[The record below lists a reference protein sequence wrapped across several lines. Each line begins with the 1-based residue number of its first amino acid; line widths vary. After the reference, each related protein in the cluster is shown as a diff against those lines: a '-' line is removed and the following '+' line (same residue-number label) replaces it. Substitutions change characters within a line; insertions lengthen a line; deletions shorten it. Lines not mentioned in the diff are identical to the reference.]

1 MIAWLLKRP
10 YTIVALLILI
20 ALLGV
25 GAASRMPTD
34 IFPAINVPVVSV
46 VWTYG
51 GMSPTEIQNRILTL
65 HERQMP
71 ALVDD
76 IDHIEANSYQ
86 GVGVIKVY
94 LHEDADVSRAVAQV
108 ASSALTVLKY
118 MPPNVTPPM
127 VIRYGATDVPILQL
141 SLSSRSLPDTTLNN
155 LGQNV
160 IRPDLAAVQGVSLP
174 QPYGGKPR
182 VIMVDLDPA
191 ALAAQGLEP
200 SDISTVLLENNVI
213 IPSGD
218 VKIGNKDYPVTM
230 NNSPDVIARM
240 NDFPVKTVG
249 GRQVFLRDV
258 AHVHE
263 GGQTQTNLVTQN
275 GTPGALMTIRKT
287 GAVSTLAVVGGV
299 RDFLPELRK
308 QLPADVVLT
317 PLFDQS
323 VFVRAALVGVLREG
337 GIAAGLTA
345 LMILLFL
352 GNWRLTLIVML
363 SIPTSILCALII
375 MYFTGDTLNT
385 MTLGGFALAVGILVD
400 DTTVGI
406 ENMDRYLEQGLPLAE
421 AVIRGNGEVL
431 IPTTLSTLAICIV
444 FVPIFLLSGV
454 ARYLF
459 SPLAEAVV
467 LSLLAS
473 FVVARFVV
481 PILFYYLLRGQH
493 GEAAGDGRGDGS
505 GDGDDYAVPAG
516 GVRVLHHAA
525 PTTGWRATAM
535 RPFMA
540 VHRGFEA
547 GFHRFAEAYRDAL
560 AWAVAA
566 PGATAAFFGVLVV
579 ASLALFPILGRDFFP
594 SVDAGQ
600 MRLHV
605 RAPAGSRIETTAAYF
620 ARVEKDVRRIVGKD
634 QVANVLANIGLP
646 YSGMNM
652 AVGDTATV
660 GTMDGELLVSL
671 KEDHTP
677 TAAHVAD
684 LRRQLPRDFPDCQFF
699 FQAADIV
706 NQVLNFGQPA
716 PIDVRVVGS
725 DPGKTYDL
733 AARIAHDLSAVPGV
747 VDSHVY
753 QVPAVPGLRMVVNR
767 GLAQTVDVSQRGAAT
782 SLLVTLNSSG
792 QTVPNFWV
800 NPKTGVSY
808 PLVAQT
814 PTYTVDSL
822 QALRTMPLK
831 TSGAPGTHS
840 QGQLLMNVADIERVN
855 TPALISQSNVRP
867 VFDVDAN
874 VQGRDLYGV
883 ARDVRAVLDRDRP
896 PVTEPVTVALTGQID
911 TMTRSYNGLFGGM
924 AMAVVLVFLLMVIKF
939 QSWLSP
945 LIVLLAVPFALSGVC
960 WGLFLTRTY
969 MSVPALMGG
978 LMCIGLATANSILVV
993 SFADERLAEGYTA
1006 TEAAVA
1012 AGYTRLRPVIMT
1024 AAAMILGMLPM
1035 ALAMG
1040 EGGEQNAPLGRAVI
1054 GGLIFATFATL
1065 LFVPTMFALL
1075 HRRRPRAA
1083 REHDQPSLQPPVTTN
1098 H

>member
-1 MIAWLLKRP
+1 MIAGLLKRP
-10 YTIVALLILI
+10 YTVASLLVLIV
-20 ALLGV
+20 LLGV
-25 GAASRMPTD
+25 GAAARMPVD

-46 VWTYG
+46 VWTYS
-51 GMSPTEIQNRILTL
+51 GMTPTEIQNRILTL

-94 LHEDADVSRAVAQV
+94 LHESADVTRAVAQV
-108 ASSALTVLKY
+108 ASSALIVLKY
-118 MPPNVTPPM
+118 MPPNITPPM

-141 SLSSRSLPDTTLNN
+141 SLSSKTLPDTTLNN

-160 IRPDLAAVQGVSLP
+160 IRPDLAAVQGASLP

-182 VIMVDLDPA
+182 VIMVDMDPQ

-200 SDISTVLLENNVI
+200 ADISNVLLQNNVI

-218 VKIGNKDYPVTM
+218 VKIGTKDYPVTM

-240 NDFPVKTVG
+240 NDFPVKVVD

-258 AHVHE
+258 AHVHQ
-263 GGQTQTNLVTQN
+263 GSQTQTNLVTQN

-308 QLPADVVLT
+308 QLPKDVVLT

-323 VFVRAALVGVLREG
+323 VFVRASLVGVVREG
-337 GIAAGLTA
+337 AIAAGLTA

-363 SIPTSILCALII
+363 SIPTSILVALVA
-375 MYFTGDTLNT
+375 MYFMGQTLNT

-400 DTTVGI
+400 NSTVVI
-406 ENMDRYLEQGLPLAE
+406 ENIERHRAE
-421 AVIRGNGEVL
+421 GASLTDGIVNGATEIG
-431 IPTTLSTLAICIV
+431 IPTLLSTLSICIV
-444 FVPIFLLSGV
+444 FIPVFLLSGV
-454 ARYLF
+454 AKYLF
-459 SPLAEAVV
+459 SPLSLAVL

-473 FVVARFVV
+473 LVLSFTVV
-481 PILFYYLLRGQH
+481 PVMFHFLMRGQH
-493 GEAAGDGRGDGS
+493 HGHEQGETLRR
-505 GDGDDYAVPAG
+505 PAG
-516 GVRVLHHAA
+516 RNPFSWTYYGFNYGFDHA
-525 PTTGWRATAM
+525 R
-535 RPFMA
+535 
-540 VHRGFEA
+540 
-547 GFHRFAEAYRDAL
+547 EAYRNAL
-560 AWAVAA
+560 AWAIGA
-566 PGATAAFFGVLVV
+566 PLVTAAFFGLLI
-579 ASLALFPILGRDFFP
+579 ACSLSLFPVLGRDFFP

-605 RAPAGSRIETTAAYF
+605 RAPAGSRIETTAQYF
-620 ARVEKDVRRIVGKD
+620 ARVEKAVRQIVGND
-634 QVANVLANIGLP
+634 QVDNVLANIGLP

-671 KEDHTP
+671 KENHTP

-684 LRRQLPRDFPDCQFF
+684 LRRELPKRFPDCQFF

-725 DPGKTYDL
+725 DPAKTYNL
-733 AARIAHDLSAVPGV
+733 ATKIAHDLGGVAGV

-753 QVPAVPGLRMVVNR
+753 QMPAVPGLRLEVNR
-767 GLAQTVDVSQRGAAT
+767 ELAQQVDVSQRGAAS

-792 QTVPNFWV
+792 QIGPNFWV
-800 NPKTGVSY
+800 NPATGVSY

-814 PTYTVDSL
+814 PTYTINSL
-822 QALRTMPLK
+822 SDLRNMPLK
-831 TSGAPGTHS
+831 TAGPPGAHS
-840 QGQLLMNVADIERVN
+840 QGQLLMNVADIRRVQ

-883 ARDVRAVLDRDRP
+883 AGDVRRVLAQDQP
-896 PVTEPVTVALTGQID
+896 PASEPITVKLTGQID
-911 TMTRSYNGLFGGM
+911 TMTSSYNGLFGGM
-924 AMAVVLVFLLMVIKF
+924 ALAVVLVFLLMVIKF

-960 WGLFLTRTY
+960 WGLFLTHTY

-993 SFADERLAEGYTA
+993 SFADDRMAEGYTSA
-1006 TEAAVA
+1006 QAAVA
-1012 AGYTRLRPVIMT
+1012 AGYTRLRPVVMT

-1035 ALAMG
+1035 ALALG

-1054 GGLIFATFATL
+1054 GGLAFATFATL
-1065 LFVPTMFALL
+1065 VFVPAMFALL
-1075 HRRRPRAA
+1075 NRHRDADR
-1083 REHDQPSLQPPVTTN
+1083 QPADGQPADRQPIPPSHAIVPA
-1098 H
+1098 